1 MHTLITLH
9 SQLGMMTLPLTVLS
23 ALTVMLIIERT
34 LYMLINGR
42 THTKQI
48 LSKVHYIN
56 FSDSAQVELFIERDL
71 QGKTI
76 IYQAMRML
84 LGHRSFTKELR
95 EEAVSIWLFKKRQ
108 QYKSGIRVLAIIGV
122 ISPLIGLLGTVLGL
136 IDMFKGLAHTSGS
149 ISPAVLAD
157 GLGLAM
163 STTAVGLLIALPAI
177 TGAQLLS
184 MWVEKTLA
192 KIEYTLNHSNLH
204 IEGISIECPEDSKSC
219 KDTTL
224 LPEEV
229 A

>member
-1 MHTLITLH
+1 MQTIITLH
-9 SQLGMMTLPLTVLS
+9 SQLGMMTIPLTLLS
-23 ALTVMLIIERT
+23 ALTLMLLIERT
-34 LYMLINGR
+34 VYMLVNGR
-42 THTKQI
+42 THTTQI
-48 LSKVHYIN
+48 LSKVHRVDFAN
-56 FSDSAQVELFIERDL
+56 CAQVERFIAEDL

-84 LGHRSFTKELR
+84 LGHRTFTKELR

-108 QYKSGIRVLAIIGV
+108 QYKSGIRILSIIGV

-136 IDMFKGLAHTSGS
+136 IDMFKGLAHTQGS

-163 STTAVGLLIALPAI
+163 STTAAGLLIALPAI

-184 MWVEKTLA
+184 MWVEKTLS

-204 IEGISIECPEDSKSC
+204 IEGISIDCPEDSKSC
-219 KDTTL
+219 KDATL
-224 LPEEV
+224 LSEEH

>member
-1 MHTLITLH
+1 MQILITLH
-9 SQLGMMTLPLTVLS
+9 SQLGMMTIPLTVLS
-23 ALTVMLIIERT
+23 ALTLMLIIERT
-34 LYMLINGR
+34 LFMLVNGR
-42 THTKQI
+42 THTTQI
-48 LSKVHYIN
+48 LSKVHHIN
-56 FSDSAQVELFIERDL
+56 FSNSAQVEQFIEQDL

-108 QYKSGIRVLAIIGV
+108 QYKSGIRILSIIGV

-136 IDMFKGLAHTSGS
+136 IDMFKGLAHTSGA

-192 KIEYTLNHSNLH
+192 KIEYTLNHTNLH
-204 IEGISIECPEDSKSC
+204 IEGIYIDCQDNAKNC
-219 KDTTL
+219 
-224 LPEEV
+224 EEV
-229 A
+229 VA

>member
-1 MHTLITLH
+1 MQILITLH
-9 SQLGMMTLPLTVLS
+9 GQLGMMTIPLTILS
-23 ALTVMLIIERT
+23 ALTLMLIIERT
-34 LYMLINGR
+34 LFMLVNGR
-42 THTKQI
+42 THTTQI
-48 LSKVHYIN
+48 LSKVHHIN
-56 FSDSAQVELFIERDL
+56 FSNSAQVEQFIEQDL

-108 QYKSGIRVLAIIGV
+108 QYKSGIRILSIIGV

-136 IDMFKGLAHTSGS
+136 IDMFKGLAHTSGA

-204 IEGISIECPEDSKSC
+204 IEGIYIDCQDNAKSC
-219 KDTTL
+219 
-224 LPEEV
+224 EEV
-229 A
+229 IA

>member
-1 MHTLITLH
+1 MQILITLH
-9 SQLGMMTLPLTVLS
+9 SQLGMMTIPLTVLS
-23 ALTVMLIIERT
+23 ALTLMLIIERT
-34 LYMLINGR
+34 LFMLVNGR
-42 THTKQI
+42 THTTQI
-48 LSKVHYIN
+48 LSKVHHIN
-56 FSDSAQVELFIERDL
+56 FSNSAQVEQFIEQDL

-108 QYKSGIRVLAIIGV
+108 QYKSGIRILSIIGV

-136 IDMFKGLAHTSGS
+136 IDMFKGLAHTSGA

-192 KIEYTLNHSNLH
+192 KIEYTLNHTNLH
-204 IEGISIECPEDSKSC
+204 IEGIYIDCQDSAKNC
-219 KDTTL
+219 
-224 LPEEV
+224 EEV
-229 A
+229 VA

>member
-1 MHTLITLH
+1 MQILITLH
-9 SQLGMMTLPLTVLS
+9 GQLGMMTIPLTVLS
-23 ALTVMLIIERT
+23 ALTLMLIIERT
-34 LYMLINGR
+34 LFMLVNGR
-42 THTKQI
+42 THTTQI
-48 LSKVHYIN
+48 LSKVHHIN
-56 FSDSAQVELFIERDL
+56 FANSAQVERFIEQDL

-108 QYKSGIRVLAIIGV
+108 QYKSGIRILSIIGV

-136 IDMFKGLAHTSGS
+136 IDMFKGLAHTSGA

-204 IEGISIECPEDSKSC
+204 IEGIYIDCQDNAKNC
-219 KDTTL
+219 
-224 LPEEV
+224 EEV
-229 A
+229 VA

>member
-1 MHTLITLH
+1 MQILITLH
-9 SQLGMMTLPLTVLS
+9 SQLGMMTIPLTVLS
-23 ALTVMLIIERT
+23 ALTLMLIIERT
-34 LYMLINGR
+34 LFMLVNGR
-42 THTKQI
+42 THTTQI
-48 LSKVHYIN
+48 LSKVHHIN
-56 FSDSAQVELFIERDL
+56 FSNSAQVEQFIEQDL

-108 QYKSGIRVLAIIGV
+108 QYKSGIRILSIIGV

-136 IDMFKGLAHTSGS
+136 IDMFQGLAHTSGA

-192 KIEYTLNHSNLH
+192 KIEYTLNHTNLH
-204 IEGISIECPEDSKSC
+204 IEGIYIDCQDNAKNC
-219 KDTTL
+219 
-224 LPEEV
+224 EEV
-229 A
+229 VA

>member
-1 MHTLITLH
+1 MQILITLH
-9 SQLGMMTLPLTVLS
+9 SQLGMMTIPLTILS
-23 ALTVMLIIERT
+23 AVTLMLIIERT
-34 LYMLINGR
+34 LFMLVNGR
-42 THTKQI
+42 THTTQI
-48 LSKVHYIN
+48 LSKVHHIN
-56 FSDSAQVELFIERDL
+56 FSNSAQVEQFIEQDL

-108 QYKSGIRVLAIIGV
+108 QYKSGIRILSIIGV

-136 IDMFKGLAHTSGS
+136 IDMFKGLAHTSGA

-192 KIEYTLNHSNLH
+192 KIEYTLNHTNLH
-204 IEGISIECPEDSKSC
+204 IEGIYIDCQDSAKNC
-219 KDTTL
+219 
-224 LPEEV
+224 EEV
-229 A
+229 VA

>member
-1 MHTLITLH
+1 MQTIITLH
-9 SQLGMMTLPLTVLS
+9 SQLGMMTVPLTLLS
-23 ALTVMLIIERT
+23 LLTLMLLIERT
-34 LYMLINGR
+34 VYMLVNGR
-42 THTKQI
+42 THTTQI
-48 LSKVHYIN
+48 LNRVHRIDFGN
-56 FSDSAQVELFIERDL
+56 CAQVERFIAEDL

-84 LGHRSFTKELR
+84 IGHRTFTKELR

-108 QYKSGIRVLAIIGV
+108 QYKSGIRILSIIGV

-177 TGAQLLS
+177 TGAQLLG
-184 MWVEKTLA
+184 MWVEKTLS

-204 IEGISIECPEDSKSC
+204 IEGISIECPEESKSC
-219 KDTTL
+219 NEATL
-224 LPEEV
+224 LNQEH

>member
-1 MHTLITLH
+1 MQILITLH
-9 SQLGMMTLPLTVLS
+9 SQLGMMTIPLTVLS
-23 ALTVMLIIERT
+23 AVTLMLIIERT
-34 LYMLINGR
+34 LFMLVNGR
-42 THTKQI
+42 THTTQI
-48 LSKVHYIN
+48 LSKVHHIN
-56 FSDSAQVELFIERDL
+56 FSNSAQVEQFIEQDL

-108 QYKSGIRVLAIIGV
+108 QYKSGIRILSIIGV

-136 IDMFKGLAHTSGS
+136 IDMFKGLAHTSGA

-204 IEGISIECPEDSKSC
+204 IEGIYIDCQDNAKNC
-219 KDTTL
+219 
-224 LPEEV
+224 EEV
-229 A
+229 VA

>member
-1 MHTLITLH
+1 MQILITLH
-9 SQLGMMTLPLTVLS
+9 SQLGMMTIPLTILS
-23 ALTVMLIIERT
+23 ALTLMLIIERT
-34 LYMLINGR
+34 LFMLVNGR
-42 THTKQI
+42 THTTQI
-48 LSKVHYIN
+48 LSKVHHIN
-56 FSDSAQVELFIERDL
+56 FSNSAQVEQFIEQDL

-108 QYKSGIRVLAIIGV
+108 QYKSGIRILSIIGV

-136 IDMFKGLAHTSGS
+136 IDMFKGLAHTSGA

-204 IEGISIECPEDSKSC
+204 IEGIYIDCPDNAKTC
-219 KDTTL
+219 
-224 LPEEV
+224 EEV
-229 A
+229 VA